1 MSEST
6 ASSDSAKVSTSTS
19 ASTSASKPVAK
30 SANKPINKLF
40 DALKRKSDDELKEQ
54 LVSLRRDRFN
64 LRFRQAQGQ
73 LEAPHHLRLARREIA
88 RIKTLQQQKIR
99 AKNKSEEG
107 SRHA

>member
-1 MSEST
+1 MSESSSSSGKDK
-6 ASSDSAKVSTSTS
+6 ASVSVSVS
-19 ASTSASKPVAK
+19 ASADKAVAK
-30 SANKPINKLF
+30 RADKPINKLF

-88 RIKTLQQQKIR
+88 RIKTLQQQKIK
-99 AKNKSEEG
+99 AKNKSKEG
-107 SRHA
+107 LRHA